1 MRVVGIRALKGEMIM
16 SFDYYASVCTNIDD
30 IKNFSTNLLKVIGD
44 YITDDEE
51 LFDIKLILNELIIN
65 SAMHG
70 NMMDERKN
78 ISVAIHIIDN
88 SIRIDVKDEGKGIRL
103 PVTQKSNSCFMGGR
117 GLGIVGALADE
128 LKTCANLITC
138 IKYIK

>member
-1 MRVVGIRALKGEMIM
+1 M

-30 IKNFSTNLLKVIGD
+30 IKIFNRNLID
-44 YITDDEE
+44 TIASYITDDEE
-51 LFDIKLILNELIIN
+51 LFDIKLILNELTIN

-70 NMMDERKN
+70 NMMDERKS
-78 ISVAIHIIDN
+78 ISVSIHIIDD
-88 SIRIDVKDEGKGIRL
+88 SITISVKDEGRGIRM
-103 PVTQKSNSCFMGGR
+103 PVEHKKNSCYMGGR

-128 LKTCANLITC
+128 LEACANLITC

>member
-1 MRVVGIRALKGEMIM
+1 M

-30 IKNFSTNLLKVIGD
+30 IRIFNRNLID
-44 YITDDEE
+44 TIASYIKDDDE
-51 LFDIKLILNELIIN
+51 LFDIKLILNELTIN

-78 ISVAIHIIDN
+78 ISVSIHIIDDA
-88 SIRIDVKDEGKGIRL
+88 ITITVKDEGRGIRM
-103 PVTQKSNSCFMGGR
+103 PIECKMNSSFMGGR

-128 LKTCANLITC
+128 LETCANLITC